1 MEPAS
6 PAQKDFN
13 SFFENE
19 FQLLNEVNET
29 LDKKDS
35 LQKDDLIQELRKVG
49 DAYESLLKQ
58 SSKLMKIGD
67 STQNRLIKTQNELQD
82 SNQRLVSSY
91 QNLKQLSEI
100 GQMITASLEPK
111 IILTS
116 VYENTKSMVSM
127 DILAFGIL
135 EEGKNEIKY
144 KFSLIEGRY
153 TPAPSVDSLSEE
165 NPSSFCYNQ
174 NQELITNDLEKDFP
188 RYVSPIQK
196 HFGEKTSSVV
206 YLPLKVEERF
216 IGILTIQSYEKNAF
230 NENQLSILR
239 TLANYVAIGVDN
251 ADAYKTLSKRNREL
265 KDSLEKINVLNE
277 GLEKERQ
284 KSESLLLNIL
294 PKAIAERLKSGEGVI
309 ADYIPN
315 STVLFADIVGF
326 SKLSTQ
332 IPTPNL
338 LVEILNQIFTCFD
351 DIASKYQLEKIKTIG
366 DCYMMAG
373 GIPNPTTD
381 HAEKIALAG
390 IAMIEGLKNLQ
401 ESWKYEFNIR
411 IGIHTGDVV
420 AGVIGK
426 YKFVYDLWG
435 DSVNTASRMES
446 HGQPGKINCSE
457 ATYNALKDLF
467 EFEDRGI
474 IEIKGKGPMRTFF
487 LLGKK

>member
-35 LQKDDLIQELRKVG
+35 LQKDDLIQELKKIG

-67 STQNRLIKTQNELQD
+67 STQNRLIKTQTELQD

-127 DILAFGIL
+127 NILAFGIL

-188 RYVSPIQK
+188 QYVSPIQK

-326 SKLSTQ
+326 TKLSTQ
-332 IPTPNL
+332 IPTPNQ

-390 IAMIEGLKNLQ
+390 IEMISGLKDLQ
-401 ESWKYEFNIR
+401 KSWKYEFNIR

-426 YKFVYDLWG
+426 NKFVYDLWG

-457 ATYNALKDLF
+457 ATYEALKDLF

>member
-1 MEPAS
+1 ME
-6 PAQKDFN
+6 QKDFN

-19 FQLLNEVNET
+19 FQLLSEVNEI
-29 LDKKDS
+29 LDKKEPLD
-35 LQKDDLIQELRKVG
+35 QEALLKELKKIG
-49 DAYESLLKQ
+49 EAYESLLKQ

-67 STQNRLIKTQNELQD
+67 STQNRLIKTQTELQD
-82 SNQRLVSSY
+82 SNQRLASSY

-116 VYENTKSMVSM
+116 VYENTKSMLSI
-127 DILAFGIL
+127 DILAFGII

-144 KFSLIEGRY
+144 KFNLIEGRY
-153 TPAPSVDSLSEE
+153 TPAPSVDSLTEE
-165 NPSSFCYNQ
+165 NPSSFCYHN

-188 RYVSPIQK
+188 RYISTIQK
-196 HFGEKTSSVV
+196 HFGEKISSVV

-216 IGILTIQSYEKNAF
+216 IGILTIQSYNKNEF
-230 NENQLSILR
+230 NENKLNILR

-265 KDSLEKINVLNE
+265 KDSLEEINMLNK

-294 PKAIAERLKSGEGVI
+294 PKSTAERLKAGESVI
-309 ADYIPN
+309 ADYIKK

-332 IPTPNL
+332 IPTPNQ

-351 DIASKYQLEKIKTIG
+351 DIASKYHLEKIKTIG
-366 DCYMMAG
+366 DCYMLAG
-373 GIPNPTTD
+373 GIPIATED
-381 HAEKIALAG
+381 HAEKIALAA
-390 IAMIEGLKNLQ
+390 IDMIQGLKHLQ
-401 ESWKYEFNIR
+401 KSWKYEFNIR

-426 YKFVYDLWG
+426 NKFVYDLWG

-446 HGQPGKINCSE
+446 HGEPGKIHCSE
-457 ATYNALKDLF
+457 AVYESLKNIF
-467 EFEDRGI
+467 TFEDRGI
-474 IEIKGKGPMRTFF
+474 IEVKGKGPMRTFF
-487 LLGKK
+487 LLDKK

>member
-6 PAQKDFN
+6 SAQKDFN

-19 FQLLNEVNET
+19 FQLLNEVNGT
-29 LDKKDS
+29 LDRKESLGKEEVFEELKK
-35 LQKDDLIQELRKVG
+35 LGE
-49 DAYESLLKQ
+49 AYESLLKQ

-67 STQNRLIKTQNELQD
+67 STQNRLIKTQTELQD

-127 DILAFGIL
+127 DILAFGII

-153 TPAPSVDSLSEE
+153 TPAPSVDSLAEE
-165 NPSSFCYNQ
+165 NPSSFCYHN

-188 RYVSPIQK
+188 QYVSTIQK

-216 IGILTIQSYEKNAF
+216 IGMLTIQSYEKNAF

-265 KDSLEKINVLNE
+265 KDSLEKINMLNE

-294 PKAIAERLKSGEGVI
+294 PKTIAERLKGGEGVI
-309 ADYIPN
+309 ADYIPT

-332 IPTPNL
+332 IPTPNQ

-351 DIASKYQLEKIKTIG
+351 EIASKYKLEKIKTIG

-373 GIPNPTTD
+373 GIPNATPD

-390 IAMIEGLKNLQ
+390 IDMIRGLKDLQ
-401 ESWKYEFNIR
+401 KSWKYEFNIR

-426 YKFVYDLWG
+426 NKFVYDLWG

-446 HGQPGKINCSE
+446 HGEPGKINCSE
-457 ATYNALKDLF
+457 ATYNALKELF
-467 EFEDRGI
+467 TFEDRGI
-474 IEIKGKGPMRTFF
+474 IEVKGKGPMRTFF

>member
-1 MEPAS
+1 ME
-6 PAQKDFN
+6 QKDFN
-13 SFFENE
+13 SFLENE
-19 FQLLNEVNET
+19 FQLLNEVNEI
-29 LDKKDS
+29 LDNNDS
-35 LQKDDLIQELRKVG
+35 LNKENLIDELRKIG
-49 DAYESLLKQ
+49 EAYESLLKQ

-67 STQNRLIKTQNELQD
+67 STQNRLIKTQTELQD

-116 VYENTKSMVSM
+116 VYENTKSMLSM
-127 DILAFGIL
+127 DVLAFGII
-135 EEGKNEIKY
+135 EEGKIEIKY

-153 TPAPSVDSLSEE
+153 TPAPTVDSLTED
-165 NPSSFCYNQ
+165 NPSSFSYHN

-188 RYVSPIQK
+188 GYVSVIQK
-196 HFGEKTSSVV
+196 HFGEKSNSVV

-216 IGILTIQSYEKNAF
+216 IGILTIQSFNKNEF
-230 NENQLSILR
+230 NENKLNILR

-251 ADAYKTLSKRNREL
+251 ADAYKILTKRNREL
-265 KDSLEKINVLNE
+265 KDSLEKINILNK

-294 PKAIAERLKSGEGVI
+294 PKSTAERLKAGEVVM
-309 ADYIPN
+309 ADYIKK

-326 SKLSTQ
+326 TKLSTQ
-332 IPTPNL
+332 IPSPNQ

-351 DIASKYQLEKIKTIG
+351 DIASKYQLEKFKTIG

-373 GIPNPTTD
+373 GIPIATED
-381 HAEKIALAG
+381 HVEKIALAG
-390 IAMIEGLKNLQ
+390 IDMIQGLKDLQ
-401 ESWKYEFNIR
+401 KSWKYEFNIR

-426 YKFVYDLWG
+426 NKFVYDLWG

-446 HGQPGKINCSE
+446 HGEPGRIHCSE
-457 ATYNALKDLF
+457 AVYESIKDLF
-467 EFEDRGI
+467 LFEERGVI
-474 IEIKGKGPMRTFF
+474 PVKGKGPMRTFF

>member
-6 PAQKDFN
+6 NAQKDFN

-19 FQLLNEVNET
+19 FQLLNDVNET
-29 LDKKDS
+29 LEKKES
-35 LQKDDLIQELRKVG
+35 LQKEDLIQELKKIG

-67 STQNRLIKTQNELQD
+67 STQNRLIKTQTELQD

-116 VYENTKSMVSM
+116 VYENTRSMVSM

-165 NPSSFCYNQ
+165 NPSSFCYHN
-174 NQELITNDLEKDFP
+174 NQELITTDLEKDYPQF
-188 RYVSPIQK
+188 VSPIQK

-265 KDSLEKINVLNE
+265 KDSIEKINVLNE

-294 PKAIAERLKSGEGVI
+294 PKSIAERLKGGEGVI
-309 ADYIPN
+309 ADYIPT

-351 DIASKYQLEKIKTIG
+351 DIASRYQLEKIKTIG

-373 GIPNPTTD
+373 GIPNPTED

-390 IAMIEGLKNLQ
+390 IDMISGLKTLQ
-401 ESWKYEFNIR
+401 KSWKYEFNIR

-426 YKFVYDLWG
+426 NKFVYDLWG

-446 HGQPGKINCSE
+446 HGEPGKINCSE
-457 ATYNALKDLF
+457 ATYEALKGLF
-467 EFEDRGI
+467 VFEDRGI
-474 IEIKGKGPMRTFF
+474 IEVKGKGPMRTFF
-487 LLGKK
+487 LSGKK

>member
-1 MEPAS
+1 MESSSAQ
-6 PAQKDFN
+6 QKDFS
-13 SFFENE
+13 SFFESE

-29 LDKKDS
+29 LEKKES
-35 LQKDDLIQELRKVG
+35 LQKEDLIQELKKVG
-49 DAYESLLKQ
+49 DAYEALLKQ

-116 VYENTKSMVSM
+116 VYENTRSMVSM
-127 DILAFGIL
+127 DVLAFGIL

-153 TPAPSVDSLSEE
+153 TPAPSVDLLNED
-165 NPSSFCYNQ
+165 NPSSFCYNR

-188 RYVSPIQK
+188 QYVSPIQK
-196 HFGEKTSSVV
+196 HFGEKSNSVV

-216 IGILTIQSYEKNAF
+216 VGILTIQSYGKDAF

-294 PKAIAERLKSGEGVI
+294 PKSIAERLKGGEGVI
-309 ADYIPN
+309 ADYIPT

-332 IPTPNL
+332 IPTPNQ

-351 DIASKYQLEKIKTIG
+351 DIASKYKLEKIKTIG

-373 GIPNPTTD
+373 GIPNPTPD

-390 IAMIEGLKNLQ
+390 IEMIAGLKDLQ
-401 ESWKYEFNIR
+401 KSWKYEFNIR

-426 YKFVYDLWG
+426 NKFVYDLWG

-474 IEIKGKGPMRTFF
+474 IEVKGKGPMRTFF
-487 LLGKK
+487 LLGRK